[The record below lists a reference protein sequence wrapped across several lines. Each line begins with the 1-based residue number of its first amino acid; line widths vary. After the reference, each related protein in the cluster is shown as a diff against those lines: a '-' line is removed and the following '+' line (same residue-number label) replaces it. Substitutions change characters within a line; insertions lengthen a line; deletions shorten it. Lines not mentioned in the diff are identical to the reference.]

1 LVNLNHVQFNQNF
14 SYSQLFGVFNMNKDV
29 IKTILPLLLAFTLAS
44 CSSSRKAERYTEPSI
59 EAVSEDIDATP
70 EPVGGMEAIQAA
82 VREPEE
88 VSKGNKEGEV
98 IVEATIN
105 SEGRVVSTKIAQS
118 SGFEGMDS
126 EAMLAVARAA
136 WKPARKDGRPI
147 TATVRVP
154 VVFQKIN

>member
-1 LVNLNHVQFNQNF
+1 
-14 SYSQLFGVFNMNKDV
+14 MNKDV
-29 IKTILPLLLAFTLAS
+29 IKIILPLSLAFTLAA
-44 CSSSRKAERYTEPSI
+44 CSSSRKIERDMEPPI
-59 EAVSEDIDATP
+59 ETVSKDIDATP

-98 IVEATIN
+98 IVEATI
-105 SEGRVVSTKIAQS
+105 SSDGRVVSTKIAQS
-118 SGFEGMDS
+118 SGFPGMDS
-126 EAMLAVARAA
+126 EAMLAVSRAT
-136 WKPARKDGRPI
+136 WKPARKNGRPV